1 MRFRPLRK
9 NPDPNTMKAMSN
21 NRPVW
26 SNQTKL
32 IVTLVLL
39 VLLAYLLQKFG
50 SMAVPLILAVILA
63 YVLTPAVN
71 FLQAQL
77 HIRRIFAIL
86 ITYLMMFMV
95 IGVALMLLVPMLVR
109 QGTDIGVEITA
120 ILTQATILL
129 GDKYTIGGMTIDGQM
144 LLDQFSGSI
153 QTFLQ
158 PIFGSTIT
166 IVKDILSSLAWVV
179 FIIVISLYLIKD
191 TVALQHWV
199 EGLVPEAYR
208 PDFHKLRK
216 EITTIWASFF
226 RGQIV
231 LGLVVA
237 ALITTV
243 YFTIGL
249 RSAVLMGALAGLL
262 EFMPSI
268 GHGIWL
274 CIALPLAF
282 FGGSTWLPLSNW
294 AFTLLV
300 LGLHIVFEQFDTNYL
315 IPRIIGRSVRL
326 PPLVVILGILAG
338 ASLAGVLGVML
349 AAPTIASLR
358 VLGRY
363 IYAEI
368 VNAEPFPNEMVEP
381 LPPPDPM
388 WWRRSSEKANRPT
401 EIE

>member
-1 MRFRPLRK
+1 
-9 NPDPNTMKAMSN
+9 MKAMSSS
-21 NRPVW
+21 RPVW

-32 IVTLVLL
+32 IVILVLL
-39 VLLAYLLQKFG
+39 AIMAYLLQKFG

-63 YVLTPAVN
+63 YVLSPAVN
-71 FLQAQL
+71 VLQARL
-77 HIRRIFAIL
+77 HVRRIFAIL
-86 ITYLMMFMV
+86 ITYLLMFLI
-95 IGVALMLLVPMLVR
+95 IGAALMLLVPMLVR
-109 QGTDIGVEITA
+109 QGADIGVDITA
-120 ILTQATILL
+120 MLTQATDLL
-129 GDKYTIGGMTIDGQM
+129 GDKFTVGGVTIDGQM
-144 LLDQFSGSI
+144 LLNQFSGSI

-179 FIIVISLYLIKD
+179 FIVVISLYLIKD
-191 TVALQHWV
+191 TDALKSWV
-199 EGLVPEAYR
+199 EGLVPVAYR
-208 PDFHKLRK
+208 SDYNVMRN
-216 EITTIWASFF
+216 EIGTIWASFF

-243 YFTIGL
+243 YFTVGL

-294 AFTLLV
+294 AFTLVV
-300 LGLHIVFEQFDTNYL
+300 LGIHIVFEQFDTNYL

-326 PPLVVILGILAG
+326 PPLVVILGIIAG
-338 ASLAGVLGVML
+338 ATLAGVLGVML

-381 LPPPDPM
+381 LPPPDPK
-388 WWRRSSEKANRPT
+388 WWRRSSDKFSRPT
-401 EIE
+401 ETE

>member
-1 MRFRPLRK
+1 MSSSRP
-9 NPDPNTMKAMSN
+9 A
-21 NRPVW
+21 W

-32 IVTLVLL
+32 IVIL
-39 VLLAYLLQKFG
+39 VLLAMMAFLLQKFG
-50 SMAVPLILAVILA
+50 RMAVPLILAVILA

-71 FLQAQL
+71 FLEGRL
-77 HIRRIFAIL
+77 HVRRIFAIL
-86 ITYLMMFMV
+86 ITYLLMFLV
-95 IGVALMLLVPMLVR
+95 IGAVLMLLVPMLVR
-109 QGTDIGVEITA
+109 QGTDIGVDITA
-120 ILTQATILL
+120 MLTQATALM
-129 GDKYTIGGMTIDGQM
+129 GDKFTVGGVTIDGQM

-191 TVALQHWV
+191 TAALKSWV
-199 EGLVPEAYR
+199 EGLVPVAYR
-208 PDFHKLRK
+208 SDYNVLRT
-216 EITTIWASFF
+216 EIGTIWGSFF
-226 RGQIV
+226 RGQIM

-300 LGLHIVFEQFDTNYL
+300 LGIHIVFEQFDTNYL

-338 ASLAGVLGVML
+338 ATLAGVLGVML

-381 LPPPDPM
+381 LPPPDPK
-388 WWRRSSEKANRPT
+388 WWRRSGDKLNRPT